1 MNPTPEAVQL
11 IRKMLKAGI
20 GHTKIAAT
28 AGVSTYII
36 IIRIDEQGVRTELRR
51 PAWERIQKTFA
62 PGLKLSSLTT
72 EEPENAV
79 A

>member
-36 IIRIDEQGVRTELRR
+36 IRIDEQGVRTE
-51 PAWERIQKTFA
+51 
-62 PGLKLSSLTT
+62 
-72 EEPENAV
+72 
-79 A
+79 

>member
-28 AGVSTYII
+28 AGVSTYI

-72 EEPENAV
+72 EGPENAV

>member
-28 AGVSTYII
+28 AGGSTYI

>member
-36 IIRIDEQGVRTELRR
+36 IRIDEQGVRTELRL

>member
-36 IIRIDEQGVRTELRR
+36 IRIDEQGGMTEVRR

>member
-36 IIRIDEQGVRTELRR
+36 IRIDEQGIAASGMGKNTKDVC
-51 PAWERIQKTFA
+51 A
-62 PGLKLSSLTT
+62 GL
-72 EEPENAV
+72 EAV
-79 A
+79 QFDH

>member
-11 IRKMLKAGI
+11 IRKMLKAVI

-28 AGVSTYII
+28 AGVSTYI

>member
-36 IIRIDEQGVRTELRR
+36 IRIDEQGVRAELRR

-62 PGLKLSSLTT
+62 PGLKLSSLAA

>member
-36 IIRIDEQGVRTELRR
+36 IRIDEQGVRAELRR

>member
-1 MNPTPEAVQL
+1 MTPTPEAVQL

-28 AGVSTYII
+28 AGVSTYI

>member
-1 MNPTPEAVQL
+1 MKPTPEAVQL

-28 AGVSTYII
+28 AGVSTYI

>member
-28 AGVSTYII
+28 AGVSTYT
-36 IIRIDEQGVRTELRR
+36 IIRIDEQGERAELRR
-51 PAWERIQKTFA
+51 TAWKKIQKTFA
-62 PGLKLSSLTT
+62 PGLKLSSLRA

>member
-36 IIRIDEQGVRTELRR
+36 IRIDEQGVWTELRR

>member
-36 IIRIDEQGVRTELRR
+36 IRIDEHGGADGIAASGMGKNTKDVC
-51 PAWERIQKTFA
+51 A
-62 PGLKLSSLTT
+62 GL
-72 EEPENAV
+72 EAV
-79 A
+79 QSDH

>member
-36 IIRIDEQGVRTELRR
+36 IRIDEHGVRTELRR
-51 PAWERIQKTFA
+51 PAWERIQKPFA

>member
-1 MNPTPEAVQL
+1 MNPTPETVQL

-36 IIRIDEQGVRTELRR
+36 IRIDEQGVRAELRR

>member
-11 IRKMLKAGI
+11 IRKMLKAGR

-28 AGVSTYII
+28 AGVSTYI

>member
-20 GHTKIAAT
+20 GHIKIAAT
-28 AGVSTYII
+28 AGVSTYI

>member
-36 IIRIDEQGVRTELRR
+36 IRIDEQWGCGRNCGVRHGKEYKRRLRR
-51 PAWERIQKTFA
+51 A
-62 PGLKLSSLTT
+62 
-72 EEPENAV
+72 
-79 A
+79 

>member
-28 AGVSTYII
+28 AGVSPYI